1 MPEQTAG
8 GIWRLSF
15 KDHLRVAEYALVV
28 RSSLPPILFL
38 HKGCCGHDR
47 KMGICDSQYCSVE
60 INEWFPTEMDSQRL
74 LDLLSIGRPK
84 LCVLNKQE
92 KVDAWLLSQSRY

>member
-15 KDHLRVAEYALVV
+15 KDHLREAEYALVV

-47 KMGICDSQYCSVE
+47 KMGIERLPVLQCRNQRVAPYGDGQ
-60 INEWFPTEMDSQRL
+60 PT
-74 LDLLSIGRPK
+74 
-84 LCVLNKQE
+84 V
-92 KVDAWLLSQSRY
+92 A